1 MDVFVRVTVNGP
13 HNWVAAEPECESNQ
27 SGVEELAATRTEV
40 ENVGCDV
47 AVIVAE
53 LQGSG
58 TIIVI
63 TASSTSACPVEYSL
77 LIFPPPTTTNLIS
90 LTTSSTP

>member
-1 MDVFVRVTVNGP
+1 MDVFVRVTVNRP

-27 SGVEELAATRTEV
+27 SGVEELVATRTEV

-63 TASSTSACPVEYSL
+63 VLETVGADAAG
-77 LIFPPPTTTNLIS
+77 
-90 LTTSSTP
+90 